1 MDDKAKLGMCTEW
14 IILLDQQR
22 NQHLHL
28 ALCCLAHFMYSD
40 PATPKFASSISVGS
54 LSSDYGVSPS
64 LSSSN
69 SVSWD
74 YHLSSQYSV
83 SPGYSLSPAI
93 SSLFGFASPNSCLS
107 DMSFGDNIMPKTGLP
122 PYVLPMVNLAANGP
136 PVSLPEIP
144 PTFLS
149 NGVRVLGLGPPV
161 LFQCSINFT
170 IYCAEK
176 TKQNTT
182 NWVTLKPN
190 SDLSVTFNTHGNPS
204 LGAFRKLIADHCN
217 SEYNLIG
224 KIIQDGTTTEPPTI
238 TWDAYILKNKRF
250 PKNSPLALLDDIM
263 FNQ

>member
-1 MDDKAKLGMCTEW
+1 
-14 IILLDQQR
+14 
-22 NQHLHL
+22 
-28 ALCCLAHFMYSD
+28 
-40 PATPKFASSISVGS
+40 
-54 LSSDYGVSPS
+54 
-64 LSSSN
+64 
-69 SVSWD
+69 
-74 YHLSSQYSV
+74 
-83 SPGYSLSPAI
+83 
-93 SSLFGFASPNSCLS
+93 
-107 DMSFGDNIMPKTGLP
+107 MSFGDDITPETGLP

-144 PTFLS
+144 PNFLS

-190 SDLSVTFNTHGNPS
+190 YDLSVTFNTHGNPS

-217 SEYNLIG
+217 SEYNSIS

-250 PKNSPLALLDDIM
+250 PKNSPLALLDDIT
-263 FNQ
+263 FNQWIQEINSSKLTKGGVALQMENPRTAKTRAHKEDLLARTLKRKEACNHGSNRRSARAMGDSEEVSNSF